1 MKIQLTLKTLLVMLV
16 SFCSQSVWGQGCD
29 DFSTLSSNSSYTDF
43 KTTSGWTVTNSSRL
57 SSFHEYIDEGYIAV
71 CINGKTTDVGTIT
84 SPLLSGGCG
93 TLRLKYACP
102 YAETKGVSFN
112 VAILKNE
119 SIVKEYDVVNTS
131 VAQKTAYEW
140 EQEINVSGEF
150 VIYIINNSPSK
161 NSKSNA
167 DRYAIWN
174 INWSAYGESLK
185 SDQTLIFSS
194 SSCTADL
201 SVEDFE
207 EPTLIGAMTTVE
219 YSSSNTSVAT
229 VDVESGEVTLK
240 GVGETTI
247 TATAAENDEYLAGSA
262 SYVLTVADGSEV
274 ETYDG
279 AYALVAEYENGH
291 YALTNAAK
299 GEDALAA
306 IDATPNIVNG
316 KLVMDA
322 GDVRNSIS
330 WVITP
335 DTKAGSYTIKT
346 LDGDYLT
353 GTEDGTPLTVDTKK
367 CVWTWN
373 DKYGTWFIGDRTF
386 VYAGNVSLYFK
397 NYDVDNI
404 VGNDGYS
411 GFTFSMP
418 FTDGYTRNVAS
429 GNIGTIC
436 LSYDV
441 DAADV
446 KGAEFYSVLGKRT
459 ANGEVVSVLFVKETE
474 GLKAGVPYV
483 FRPTADLL
491 VVAYAEGTS
500 VDNPTCANGLYGSFA
515 GESVA
520 EGMYLL
526 SGNKIV
532 KCGTGSKIGANRA
545 YINMDEVPEYSADS
559 NVKPALEIGENGVV
573 NSIDGIAVVGSGF
586 VDVYSVSGVRLRGGM
601 NAERALDGLAKGI
614 YVVNGKKVVVK

>member
-16 SFCSQSVWGQGCD
+16 SFCSQTVWGQGQGVTDVLTSGCFTATGASYTNFEGVTLPSGAVYAGQTAKSSSGAFRLRATSPSGIVSTKSGGTLTSVRVTWNSNSTKGRTLEVYGKNTAYD
-29 DFSTLSSNSSYTDF
+29 SSADLFSTKTKMGTHLGSIVYDGTADAYLS
-43 KTTSGWTVTNSSRL
+43 
-57 SSFHEYIDEGYIAV
+57 
-71 CINGKTTDVGTIT
+71 INGEYTFVGLCSAKDAIYLDKIEIT
-84 SPLLSGGCG
+84 YGGEI
-93 TLRLKYACP
+93 K
-102 YAETKGVSFN
+102 SQQ
-112 VAILKNE
+112 ILK
-119 SIVKEYDVVNTS
+119 
-131 VAQKTAYEW
+131 
-140 EQEINVSGEF
+140 
-150 VIYIINNSPSK
+150 
-161 NSKSNA
+161 
-167 DRYAIWN
+167 
-174 INWSAYGESLK
+174 
-185 SDQTLIFSS
+185 FSS

-201 SVEDFE
+201 SEEDFE
-207 EPTLIGAMTTVE
+207 EPTLSGAMSTVE
-219 YSSSNTSVAT
+219 YTSSNTSVAT
-229 VDVESGEVTLK
+229 VDAESGEVTLK

-247 TATAAENDEYLAGSA
+247 KATATENDEYLAGSA
-262 SYVLTVADGSEV
+262 SYVLTVTGGSEE

-279 AYALVAEYENGH
+279 AYALVAEYEGEHFAMANTGTT
-291 YALTNAAK
+291 TNSLDGVNVTAS
-299 GEDALAA
+299 
-306 IDATPNIVNG
+306 IVNG

-353 GTEDGTPLTVDTKK
+353 GAEDGPPLTVDTKK
-367 CVWTWN
+367 CVWTWSEE
-373 DKYGTWFIGDRTF
+373 YGTWVIGNRSVIYNSFSD
-386 VYAGNVSLYFK
+386 YFK
-397 NYDVDNI
+397 NFALSNI
-404 VGNDGYS
+404 GKGGYA
-411 GFTFSMP
+411 GATISMP

-429 GNIGTIC
+429 GNIGTRC

-459 ANGEVVSVLFVKETE
+459 ANGEVVSVLFAKETE

-500 VDNPTCANGLYGSFA
+500 VDNPTSANGLYGSFA

-526 SGNKIV
+526 NGNKIV

-573 NSIDGIAVVGSGF
+573 NSIDGIAVVGSGV
-586 VDVYSVSGVRLRGGM
+586 VDVYSVSGVKLRGGM

>member
-1 MKIQLTLKTLLVMLV
+1 MKMQLILKTLLVMLV
-16 SFCSQSVWGQGCD
+16 PFCSQSVWGQGVTD
-29 DFSTLSSNSSYTDF
+29 VLTSDSLAATTSSYVNFEGVKVTSEAVYAGRTAKSKNSGAVQMNSSGSSGIVTTSSGGTLTSVRVVWDTYTTPKRTLEIYGKKKAYSSSENLYSTSNSTKGTLIGSITYD
-43 KTTSGWTVTNSSRL
+43 
-57 SSFHEYIDEGYIAV
+57 
-71 CINGKTTDVGTIT
+71 GKTTNG
-84 SPLLSGGCG
+84 
-93 TLRLKYACP
+93 Y
-102 YAETKGVSFN
+102 
-112 VAILKNE
+112 VAIDEEYTYVGLR
-119 SIVKEYDVVNTS
+119 SKEGAIYLEKIEITYGGNK
-131 VAQKTAYEW
+131 KT
-140 EQEINVSGEF
+140 
-150 VIYIINNSPSK
+150 
-161 NSKSNA
+161 
-167 DRYAIWN
+167 
-174 INWSAYGESLK
+174 
-185 SDQTLIFSS
+185 DQTLIFSS
-194 SSCTADL
+194 SSCTVDL
-201 SVEDFE
+201 SEEDFE
-207 EPTLIGAMTTVE
+207 EPTLIGAMTSVE
-219 YSSSNTSVAT
+219 YTSSNTSVAT
-229 VDVESGEVTLK
+229 VDAESGAVTLK

-247 TATAAENDEYLAGSA
+247 KATATENDEYLSGSA
-262 SYVLTVADGSEV
+262 SYVLTVTGGSEE

-279 AYALVAEYENGH
+279 AYALVAEYEGGH
-291 YALTNAAK
+291 FAMANTGTTTNSLDGVNVTAS
-299 GEDALAA
+299 
-306 IDATPNIVNG
+306 IVNG
-316 KLVMDA
+316 KLVIDA

-346 LDGDYLT
+346 LNGDYLT

-367 CVWTWN
+367 CVWTWGEE
-373 DKYGTWFIGDRTF
+373 YGTWVIGNRSFIYGSASD
-386 VYAGNVSLYFK
+386 YFK
-397 NYDVDNI
+397 NFALNNI
-404 VGNDGYS
+404 GKGGYA
-411 GFTFSMP
+411 GATISMP

-436 LSYDV
+436 LEYDV
-441 DAADV
+441 DVADV

-500 VDNPTCANGLYGSFA
+500 VDNPTSANGLYGSFA

-559 NVKPALEIGENGVV
+559 NIKPALEIGGNGVV
-573 NSIDGIAVVGSGF
+573 NSIDGIDVVGI
-586 VDVYSVSGVRLRGGM
+586 VDVYSISGVRLRGGV

>member
-1 MKIQLTLKTLLVMLV
+1 MKIQLTLKTLLVLLM
-16 SFCSQSVWGQGCD
+16 SFCSQSVWGQGVTD
-29 DFSTLSSNSSYTDF
+29 VLTSDSLAATTSSYVNFKGVKVTSEAVYAGRTAKSKNSGAVQMNSSGSSGIVTTSSGGTLSSVRVVWDTYTPQKRTLEIYGKKKAYSSSENLYSTSNSTKGTLIGSITYD
-43 KTTSGWTVTNSSRL
+43 
-57 SSFHEYIDEGYIAV
+57 
-71 CINGKTTDVGTIT
+71 GKTTNG
-84 SPLLSGGCG
+84 
-93 TLRLKYACP
+93 Y
-102 YAETKGVSFN
+102 
-112 VAILKNE
+112 VAIDEEYTYVGLR
-119 SIVKEYDVVNTS
+119 SKEGAIYLEKIEITYGGNK
-131 VAQKTAYEW
+131 KT
-140 EQEINVSGEF
+140 
-150 VIYIINNSPSK
+150 
-161 NSKSNA
+161 
-167 DRYAIWN
+167 
-174 INWSAYGESLK
+174 
-185 SDQTLIFSS
+185 DQTLIFSS

-201 SVEDFE
+201 SEEDFE
-207 EPTLIGAMTTVE
+207 EPTLSGAMTTVE

-229 VDVESGEVTLK
+229 IDAESGAVTLK

-247 TATAAENDEYLAGSA
+247 KATATENDEYLASSA
-262 SYVLTVADGSEV
+262 SYVLTVTCGSEE

-306 IDATPNIVNG
+306 INATPNIVNG

-353 GTEDGTPLTVDTKK
+353 GTEDGTPLTVDTEK

-373 DKYGTWFIGDRTF
+373 EEYGTWVTGNRSFIYGSTS
-386 VYAGNVSLYFK
+386 GYFK
-397 NYDVDNI
+397 NFALSNM
-404 VGNDGYS
+404 GKGGYA
-411 GFTFSMP
+411 GATISMP

-459 ANGEVVSVLFVKETE
+459 ANGEVVSVLFAKETE

-500 VDNPTCANGLYGSFA
+500 VDNPTSANGLYGSFA

-526 SGNKIV
+526 NGNKIV

-545 YINMDEVPEYSADS
+545 YINMDEVPEYSTDS

-573 NSIDGIAVVGSGF
+573 NSIDGIAVVGSGV
-586 VDVYSVSGVRLRGGM
+586 VDVYSVSGVRLRCGM
-601 NAERALDGLAKGI
+601 NAERALDGLAKGV

>member
-16 SFCSQSVWGQGCD
+16 SFCSQTVWGQGQGVTDVLTSGCFTATGASYTNFEGVTLPSGAVYAGQTAKSSSGAFRLRATSPSGIVSTKSGGTLTSVRVTWNSNSTKGRTLEVYGKNTAYD
-29 DFSTLSSNSSYTDF
+29 SSADLFSTKTKMGTHLGSIVYDGTADAYLS
-43 KTTSGWTVTNSSRL
+43 
-57 SSFHEYIDEGYIAV
+57 
-71 CINGKTTDVGTIT
+71 INGEYTFVGLCSAKDAIYLDKIEITYGGNKKT
-84 SPLLSGGCG
+84 
-93 TLRLKYACP
+93 
-102 YAETKGVSFN
+102 N
-112 VAILKNE
+112 
-119 SIVKEYDVVNTS
+119 
-131 VAQKTAYEW
+131 
-140 EQEINVSGEF
+140 
-150 VIYIINNSPSK
+150 
-161 NSKSNA
+161 
-167 DRYAIWN
+167 
-174 INWSAYGESLK
+174 
-185 SDQTLIFSS
+185 QTLIFSS

-201 SVEDFE
+201 SEEDFE
-207 EPTLIGAMTTVE
+207 EPTLTGAMSTVE
-219 YSSSNTSVAT
+219 YTSSNTSVAT
-229 VDVESGEVTLK
+229 VDAESGEVTLK

-247 TATAAENDEYLAGSA
+247 TATAAENDEFLAGSA
-262 SYVLTVADGSEV
+262 SYVLTVTDGSEE

-279 AYALVAEYENGH
+279 AYALVAEYENGY
-291 YALTNAAK
+291 YALTNTTK

-306 IDATPNIVNG
+306 IDATPNIING
-316 KLVMDA
+316 KFVMDA

-373 DKYGTWFIGDRTF
+373 EEYGTWVIGNRSFIYGSASD
-386 VYAGNVSLYFK
+386 YFK
-397 NYDVDNI
+397 NFALSNI
-404 VGNDGYS
+404 GKGGYA
-411 GFTFSMP
+411 GATISMP

-436 LSYDV
+436 LAYDV

-459 ANGEVVSVLFVKETE
+459 ANGEVVSVLFAKETE

-500 VDNPTCANGLYGSFA
+500 VDNPTSSNGLYGSFA

-526 SGNKIV
+526 NGNKIV

-573 NSIDGIAVVGSGF
+573 NSIDGIAVVGSGV

>member
-1 MKIQLTLKTLLVMLV
+1 MKIQQTLKTLLVMLV
-16 SFCSQSVWGQGCD
+16 SFCSQTVWGQGVTDVLTSGC
-29 DFSTLSSNSSYTDF
+29 FTATGASYTNFEGVTLPSGAEYAGQTAKSSSGAFRLRATSPSGIVSTKSGGTLTSIRVTWNSNSTKGRTLEVYGKNTAYASSADLYSSNS
-43 KTTSGWTVTNSSRL
+43 KTKKGTYLGSIVYDGTTEDYLV
-57 SSFHEYIDEGYIAV
+57 
-71 CINGKTTDVGTIT
+71 INGEYTYVGLRSKEGAIYLEKIEITYGGNKKT
-84 SPLLSGGCG
+84 
-93 TLRLKYACP
+93 
-102 YAETKGVSFN
+102 
-112 VAILKNE
+112 
-119 SIVKEYDVVNTS
+119 
-131 VAQKTAYEW
+131 
-140 EQEINVSGEF
+140 
-150 VIYIINNSPSK
+150 
-161 NSKSNA
+161 
-167 DRYAIWN
+167 
-174 INWSAYGESLK
+174 
-185 SDQTLIFSS
+185 DQTLIFSS
-194 SSCTADL
+194 SSCTVDL
-201 SVEDFE
+201 NVEDFE
-207 EPTLIGAMTTVE
+207 EPTLSGAMTTVE

-229 VDVESGEVTLK
+229 VDAESGAVTLK

-247 TATAAENDEYLAGSA
+247 TATAAESDAYLAGSA
-262 SYVLTVADGSEV
+262 SYVLTVTDASQEEGNY
-274 ETYDG
+274 TG
-279 AYALVAEYENGH
+279 AYALVAEYENGY

-316 KLVMDA
+316 KLVMDTD
-322 GDVRNSIS
+322 DVRNSIS

-346 LDGDYLT
+346 LNGDYLT

-367 CVWTWN
+367 CVWTWSEE
-373 DKYGTWFIGDRTF
+373 YGTWVIGNRSFIYGSASDYF
-386 VYAGNVSLYFK
+386 KSFALSNIGKGGYAGAT
-397 NYDVDNI
+397 I
-404 VGNDGYS
+404 
-411 GFTFSMP
+411 SMP
-418 FTDGYTRNVAS
+418 FANGYIRNVAS

-436 LSYDV
+436 LEYDV

-500 VDNPTCANGLYGSFA
+500 VDNPASANGLYGSFA

-559 NVKPALEIGENGVV
+559 NVKPALEIGGNGVV
-573 NSIDGIAVVGSGF
+573 NSIDGIDVVDSGI
-586 VDVYSVSGVRLRGGM
+586 VDVYSISGVRLRCGV
-601 NAERALDGLAKGI
+601 NAERALDGLSKGV

>member
-1 MKIQLTLKTLLVMLV
+1 MKMQLILKTLLVMLM

-29 DFSTLSSNSSYTDF
+29 DFSTLSSNSSYADF
-43 KTTSGWTVTNSSRL
+43 KTTAGWTVTNSSRL
-57 SSFHEYIDEGYIAV
+57 SSFHEYIDEGYMAV
-71 CINGKTTDVGTIT
+71 CINGKTSDVGTIT

-93 TLRLKYACP
+93 TLKLKYACP

-112 VAILKNE
+112 VAILKNG
-119 SIVKEYDVVNTS
+119 SIAKEYDVVNTS

-150 VIYIINNSPSK
+150 AIYIINNSPSK

-185 SDQTLIFSS
+185 TDQTLIFSS
-194 SSCTADL
+194 SSCTVDL

-207 EPTLIGAMTTVE
+207 EPTLTGAMTTVE

-229 VDVESGEVTLK
+229 VDAESGEVTLK

-247 TATAAENDEYLAGSA
+247 KATATENDEYLAGSA
-262 SYVLTVADGSEV
+262 SYVLTVTGGSEE

-279 AYALVAEYENGH
+279 AYALVAEYENGY
-291 YALTNAAK
+291 YALTNTAK

-316 KLVMDA
+316 KLVMDTD
-322 GDVRNSIS
+322 DVRNSIS

-353 GTEDGTPLTVDTKK
+353 GTEDGTPLTVDIKK
-367 CVWTWN
+367 CVWTW
-373 DKYGTWFIGDRTF
+373 KEEYGTWVIGNRSFI
-386 VYAGNVSLYFK
+386 YGNASDYFK
-397 NYDVDNI
+397 NFALSNI
-404 VGNDGYS
+404 GKGGYA
-411 GFTFSMP
+411 GATISMP

-436 LSYDV
+436 LAYDV

-491 VVAYAEGTS
+491 VAAYTEGTS
-500 VDNPTCANGLYGSFA
+500 VDNPTSANGLYGSFA

-545 YINMDEVPEYSADS
+545 YVNMDEVPEYSADS
-559 NVKPALEIGENGVV
+559 NVKPALEIGGNGVV
-573 NSIDGIAVVGSGF
+573 NSIDGIDVVDSGI
-586 VDVYSVSGVRLRGGM
+586 VDVYSISGVRLRCGV
-601 NAERALDGLAKGI
+601 NAERALDGLSKGV
-614 YVVNGKKVVVK
+614 YVVNGKKVVIK

>member
-16 SFCSQSVWGQGCD
+16 SFCSQSVWGQGVTD
-29 DFSTLSSNSSYTDF
+29 VLTSDSLAATGTSYTKFEGVTLSSGAVYAGQTARSKSDAIQMRATSPSGIV
-43 KTTSGWTVTNSSRL
+43 TTSSGGTLTSIRVTWNSNSTKGRTL
-57 SSFHEYIDEGYIAV
+57 EVYGKNTAYDSSADLFSTKTKMGTLLGSIKYDGTTEDYLV
-71 CINGKTTDVGTIT
+71 INGEYTYVGLRSKEGAIYLDEIEIT
-84 SPLLSGGCG
+84 YGGEI
-93 TLRLKYACP
+93 K
-102 YAETKGVSFN
+102 SQQ
-112 VAILKNE
+112 IL
-119 SIVKEYDVVNTS
+119 
-131 VAQKTAYEW
+131 
-140 EQEINVSGEF
+140 G
-150 VIYIINNSPSK
+150 
-161 NSKSNA
+161 
-167 DRYAIWN
+167 
-174 INWSAYGESLK
+174 
-185 SDQTLIFSS
+185 FSS
-194 SSCTADL
+194 LSCVVDL
-201 SVEDFE
+201 SEEDFE
-207 EPTLIGAMTTVE
+207 EPTLSGAMTTVE

-229 VDVESGEVTLK
+229 VDAESGAVTLK

-262 SYVLTVADGSEV
+262 SYVLTVTGGSEE

-279 AYALVAEYENGH
+279 AYALVAEYENGY
-291 YALTNAAK
+291 YALTNTAK

-316 KLVMDA
+316 KLVMDTD
-322 GDVRNSIS
+322 DVRNSIS

-346 LDGDYLT
+346 LNGDYLT

-367 CVWTWN
+367 CVWTW
-373 DKYGTWFIGDRTF
+373 KEEYGTWVIGNRSVIYNNF
-386 VYAGNVSLYFK
+386 SGYFK
-397 NYDVDNI
+397 NFALSNM
-404 VGNDGYS
+404 GKGGYA
-411 GFTFSMP
+411 GATISMP
-418 FTDGYTRNVAS
+418 FTKGYIRNVAS

-436 LSYDV
+436 LEYDV

-446 KGAEFYSVLGKRT
+446 EGAEFYSVLGKRT

-491 VVAYAEGTS
+491 VAAYTEGTS
-500 VDNPTCANGLYGSFA
+500 VGNPTSANGLYGSFA

-545 YINMDEVPEYSADS
+545 YVNMDEVPEYSADS
-559 NVKPALEIGENGVV
+559 NVKPALEIGGNGVV
-573 NSIDGIAVVGSGF
+573 NSIDGIDVVDSGI
-586 VDVYSVSGVRLRGGM
+586 VDVYSISGVRLRCGV
-601 NAERALDGLAKGI
+601 NAERALDGLSKGV
-614 YVVNGKKVVVK
+614 YVVNGKKVVIK

>member
-1 MKIQLTLKTLLVMLV
+1 MTLKTLLVMLV
-16 SFCSQSVWGQGCD
+16 SFCSQSVWGQGVTDVLTSDCFAANTSSYVNFKGVQVTSEAVYAGQTARSKSD
-29 DFSTLSSNSSYTDF
+29 AIQMRATSPSGIVSTKSGGTLTSISVTWNSNSTKGRTLEVYGKNTAYDSSADLFST
-43 KTTSGWTVTNSSRL
+43 KTKMGTHLGSIVYDGTA
-57 SSFHEYIDEGYIAV
+57 DGYLA
-71 CINGKTTDVGTIT
+71 INGEYKFVGLCSAKDAIYLDKIEIT
-84 SPLLSGGCG
+84 YGGEIKSQQILS
-93 TLRLKYACP
+93 
-102 YAETKGVSFN
+102 
-112 VAILKNE
+112 
-119 SIVKEYDVVNTS
+119 
-131 VAQKTAYEW
+131 
-140 EQEINVSGEF
+140 
-150 VIYIINNSPSK
+150 
-161 NSKSNA
+161 
-167 DRYAIWN
+167 
-174 INWSAYGESLK
+174 
-185 SDQTLIFSS
+185 FSS
-194 SSCTADL
+194 SSCTVDL
-201 SVEDFE
+201 NVEDFE
-207 EPTLIGAMTTVE
+207 EPTLSGAMTTVE

-229 VDVESGEVTLK
+229 VDAESGEVTLK

-247 TATAAENDEYLAGSA
+247 KATATENDEYLAGSA
-262 SYVLTVADGSEV
+262 SYVLTVTGGSEE

-279 AYALVAEYENGH
+279 AYALVAEYEGEHFAMANTGTT
-291 YALTNAAK
+291 TNSLDGVNVTAS
-299 GEDALAA
+299 
-306 IDATPNIVNG
+306 IVNG

-353 GTEDGTPLTVDTKK
+353 GAEDGPPLTVDTKK
-367 CVWTWN
+367 CVWTWSEE
-373 DKYGTWFIGDRTF
+373 YGTWVIGNRSVIYNSFSD
-386 VYAGNVSLYFK
+386 YFK
-397 NYDVDNI
+397 NFALSNI
-404 VGNDGYS
+404 GKGGYA
-411 GFTFSMP
+411 GATISMP

-436 LSYDV
+436 LPYDV

-459 ANGEVVSVLFVKETE
+459 ANGEVVSVLFAKETE

-500 VDNPTCANGLYGSFA
+500 VDNPTSANGLYGSFA
-515 GESVA
+515 GESVS

-526 SGNKIV
+526 NGNKIV

-573 NSIDGIAVVGSGF
+573 NSIDGIAVVGSGV
-586 VDVYSVSGVRLRGGM
+586 VDVYSVSGVRLRCGV
-601 NAERALDGLAKGI
+601 NAERALDGLAKGV

>member
-1 MKIQLTLKTLLVMLV
+1 MKIQLTLKTLLVMLM
-16 SFCSQSVWGQGCD
+16 SFCSQTVWGQGCD
-29 DFSTLSSNSSYTDF
+29 DFSTLSSNSLYADF
-43 KTTSGWTVTNSSRL
+43 KTAAGWTVTNSSRL

-112 VAILKNE
+112 VAILKNG

-140 EQEINVSGEF
+140 EQEINVSDEF

-174 INWSAYGESLK
+174 INWSAYGESMK

-201 SVEDFE
+201 SEEDFE
-207 EPTLIGAMTTVE
+207 EPTLTGAMTTVE

-229 VDVESGEVTLK
+229 VDAESGAVTLK
-240 GVGETTI
+240 GVGETMI

-262 SYVLTVADGSEV
+262 SYVLAVTDGSEE

-316 KLVMDA
+316 KYVMDA

-353 GTEDGTPLTVDTKK
+353 GTEDGTPLTVDIKK
-367 CVWTWN
+367 CVWAWSEE
-373 DKYGTWFIGDRTF
+373 YGTWVTGNRSFIYGSTS
-386 VYAGNVSLYFK
+386 GYFK
-397 NYDVDNI
+397 NFALSNI
-404 VGNDGYS
+404 GKG
-411 GFTFSMP
+411 GFAGATISMP

-436 LSYDV
+436 LAYDV

-459 ANGEVVSVLFVKETE
+459 ANGEVVSVLFVKEAE

-500 VDNPTCANGLYGSFA
+500 VDNPTSANGLYGSFA

-532 KCGTGSKIGANRA
+532 KCGTGSKIGASRA

-559 NVKPALEIGENGVV
+559 NVKPALEIGGNGVV
-573 NSIDGIAVVGSGF
+573 NSIDGIDVVDSGI
-586 VDVYSVSGVRLRGGM
+586 VDVYSISGVRLRCGV
-601 NAERALDGLAKGI
+601 NAERALDGLSKGV

>member
-1 MKIQLTLKTLLVMLV
+1 MKMQLILKTLLVMLM
-16 SFCSQSVWGQGCD
+16 SFCSQSVWGQGVTD
-29 DFSTLSSNSSYTDF
+29 VLTSDSLAATGTSYTKFEGVTLSSGAVYAGQTARSKSDAIQMRATSPSGIV
-43 KTTSGWTVTNSSRL
+43 TTSSGGTLTSIRVSWNSNSTKDRSL
-57 SSFHEYIDEGYIAV
+57 EVYGKNTAYDSSADLFSTKTKMGTLLGSIKYDGTTEDYLV
-71 CINGKTTDVGTIT
+71 INGEYTYVGLRSKEGAIYLDKIEIT
-84 SPLLSGGCG
+84 YGG
-93 TLRLKYACP
+93 
-102 YAETKGVSFN
+102 ETKSQQ
-112 VAILKNE
+112 IL
-119 SIVKEYDVVNTS
+119 S
-131 VAQKTAYEW
+131 
-140 EQEINVSGEF
+140 
-150 VIYIINNSPSK
+150 
-161 NSKSNA
+161 
-167 DRYAIWN
+167 
-174 INWSAYGESLK
+174 
-185 SDQTLIFSS
+185 FSS
-194 SSCTADL
+194 SSCVVDL

-207 EPTLIGAMTTVE
+207 EPTLTGAMTTVE

-229 VDVESGEVTLK
+229 VDAESGEVTLK
-240 GVGETTI
+240 AVGETTI
-247 TATAAENDEYLAGSA
+247 TATAAENDKYLDSSA
-262 SYVLTVADGSEV
+262 SYVLTVTGGSEE

-316 KLVMDA
+316 QLVMDA

-346 LDGDYLT
+346 LNGDYLT

-367 CVWTWN
+367 CVWTWSEE
-373 DKYGTWFIGDRTF
+373 YGTWVIGNRSFIYGSASD
-386 VYAGNVSLYFK
+386 YFK
-397 NYDVDNI
+397 NFALSNI
-404 VGNDGYS
+404 GKGGYA
-411 GFTFSMP
+411 GATISMP

-436 LSYDV
+436 LAYDV

-491 VVAYAEGTS
+491 VAAYTEGTS
-500 VDNPTCANGLYGSFA
+500 VDNPTSANGLYGSFA

-545 YINMDEVPEYSADS
+545 YINMDEVPEYSAES
-559 NVKPALEIGENGVV
+559 NVKPALEIGGNGVV
-573 NSIDGIAVVGSGF
+573 NSIDGIDVVDSGI
-586 VDVYSVSGVRLRGGM
+586 VDVYSISGVRLRCGV
-601 NAERALDGLAKGI
+601 NAERALDGLSKGV
-614 YVVNGKKVVVK
+614 YVVNGKKVVIK

>member
-16 SFCSQSVWGQGCD
+16 SFCSQTVWGQGVTDVLTSDCFAATTSSYLNFEGVKVTSEAVYAGRTAKSKNSGAVQMNSSGSSGIVTTSSGGTLTSVRVVWD
-29 DFSTLSSNSSYTDF
+29 TYTTQKRTLEIYGKKKAYSSSENLYSTSNSTKGTLIGSITYD
-43 KTTSGWTVTNSSRL
+43 
-57 SSFHEYIDEGYIAV
+57 
-71 CINGKTTDVGTIT
+71 GKTTNGYFAIDEEYTYVGLRSKEGAIYLDTIEIT
-84 SPLLSGGCG
+84 YGGEIKSQQILS
-93 TLRLKYACP
+93 
-102 YAETKGVSFN
+102 
-112 VAILKNE
+112 
-119 SIVKEYDVVNTS
+119 
-131 VAQKTAYEW
+131 
-140 EQEINVSGEF
+140 
-150 VIYIINNSPSK
+150 
-161 NSKSNA
+161 
-167 DRYAIWN
+167 
-174 INWSAYGESLK
+174 
-185 SDQTLIFSS
+185 FSS
-194 SSCTADL
+194 SSCTVDL
-201 SVEDFE
+201 NVEDFE

-229 VDVESGEVTLK
+229 VDAESGVVTLK

-262 SYVLTVADGSEV
+262 SYVLTVTDGSEE

-291 YALTNAAK
+291 YALTNATK
-299 GEDALAA
+299 EEGALAA

-404 VGNDGYS
+404 VWNDGYS

-459 ANGEVVSVLFVKETE
+459 ANGEVVSVIFAKEAE

-500 VDNPTCANGLYGSFA
+500 VDNPTSANGLYGSFA

-526 SGNKIV
+526 NGNKIV

-545 YINMDEVPEYSADS
+545 YINMDEVPEYSTDS

-601 NAERALDGLAKGI
+601 NAERALDGLAKGV

>member
-16 SFCSQSVWGQGCD
+16 SFCSQTVWGQGQGVTDVLTSGCFTATTSSYVNFEGVKVTSEAVYAGRTAKSKNSD
-29 DFSTLSSNSSYTDF
+29 AVQMNSSGSSGIVTTSSGGTLTSVSVVWDTYTPQKRTLEIYGKKKAYSSSENLYSTSNSTKGTLIGSITYD
-43 KTTSGWTVTNSSRL
+43 
-57 SSFHEYIDEGYIAV
+57 
-71 CINGKTTDVGTIT
+71 GKTTNG
-84 SPLLSGGCG
+84 
-93 TLRLKYACP
+93 Y
-102 YAETKGVSFN
+102 
-112 VAILKNE
+112 VAIDEEYTYVGLR
-119 SIVKEYDVVNTS
+119 SKEGAIYLEKIEITYGGNK
-131 VAQKTAYEW
+131 KT
-140 EQEINVSGEF
+140 
-150 VIYIINNSPSK
+150 
-161 NSKSNA
+161 
-167 DRYAIWN
+167 
-174 INWSAYGESLK
+174 
-185 SDQTLIFSS
+185 DQTLIFSS

-201 SVEDFE
+201 SEEDFE
-207 EPTLIGAMTTVE
+207 EPTLSGAMTTVE

-229 VDVESGEVTLK
+229 VDAESGEVTLK

-247 TATAAENDEYLAGSA
+247 KATATENDEYLAGSA
-262 SYVLTVADGSEV
+262 SYVLTVTDGSEV

-279 AYALVAEYENGH
+279 AYALVAEHADSCFAMENTG
-291 YALTNAAK
+291 AQTNTLDSVDVSA
-299 GEDALAA
+299 
-306 IDATPNIVNG
+306 NIVNG
-316 KLVMDA
+316 KLVLPA
-322 GDVRNSIS
+322 GGVRNSIS
-330 WVITP
+330 WIITP
-335 DTKAGSYTIKT
+335 LTTSDSYTIQT
-346 LDGDYLT
+346 LDGGYLT
-353 GTEDGTPLTVDTKK
+353 GAADNTSLSVKPEK

-373 DKYGTWFIGDRTF
+373 ADKGCWCVGNRSFIYGSASRCFKNFALSNMGKGG
-386 VYAGNVSLYFK
+386 YAGAT
-397 NYDVDNI
+397 I
-404 VGNDGYS
+404 
-411 GFTFSMP
+411 SMP

-459 ANGEVVSVLFVKETE
+459 ANGEVVSVLFAKETE

-500 VDNPTCANGLYGSFA
+500 VDNPTSANGLYGSFA

-573 NSIDGIAVVGSGF
+573 NSIDGIAVVGSGV
-586 VDVYSVSGVRLRGGM
+586 VDVYSISGVRLRGGM

>member
-16 SFCSQSVWGQGCD
+16 SLCSQTVWGQGVTDVLTSDCFTATTSSYVNFEGVKATSEAVYAGQTARSKSD
-29 DFSTLSSNSSYTDF
+29 AIQMRATSPSGIVTTSSGGTLTSIRVSWNSNSTKDRSLEVYGKNTAYDSSADLFST
-43 KTTSGWTVTNSSRL
+43 KTKMGTLLGSIKYDGTTEDYLV
-57 SSFHEYIDEGYIAV
+57 
-71 CINGKTTDVGTIT
+71 INGEYTYVGLRSADGTIYLDT
-84 SPLLSGGCG
+84 IEITYEG
-93 TLRLKYACP
+93 
-102 YAETKGVSFN
+102 ETKSQQ
-112 VAILKNE
+112 IL
-119 SIVKEYDVVNTS
+119 
-131 VAQKTAYEW
+131 
-140 EQEINVSGEF
+140 G
-150 VIYIINNSPSK
+150 
-161 NSKSNA
+161 
-167 DRYAIWN
+167 
-174 INWSAYGESLK
+174 
-185 SDQTLIFSS
+185 FSS
-194 SSCTADL
+194 LSCVVDL

-207 EPTLIGAMTTVE
+207 EPTLTGAMTTVE

-229 VDVESGEVTLK
+229 VDAESGAVTLK

-247 TATAAENDEYLAGSA
+247 KATATENDEYLAGSA
-262 SYVLTVADGSEV
+262 SYVLTVTGGSEE

-279 AYALVAEYENGH
+279 AYALVAEYENGY
-291 YALTNAAK
+291 YALTNATK
-299 GEDALAA
+299 EEDALAA

-436 LSYDV
+436 LAYDV

-474 GLKAGVPYV
+474 SLKAGVPYV

-491 VVAYAEGTS
+491 VAAYTEGTS
-500 VDNPTCANGLYGSFA
+500 VDNPTSANGLYGSFA

-545 YINMDEVPEYSADS
+545 YINMDEVPEYSAES
-559 NVKPALEIGENGVV
+559 NVKPALEIGGNGIVS
-573 NSIDGIAVVGSGF
+573 SIDGIDVVGI
-586 VDVYSVSGVRLRGGM
+586 VDVYSISGVRLRCGV
-601 NAERALDGLAKGI
+601 NVERALDGLSKGV

>member
-1 MKIQLTLKTLLVMLV
+1 MKMQLILKTLLVMLM
-16 SFCSQSVWGQGCD
+16 SFCSQSVWGQGVTD
-29 DFSTLSSNSSYTDF
+29 VLTSDSLAATGTSYTKFEGVTLSSGAVYAGQTARSKSDAIQMRATSPSGIV
-43 KTTSGWTVTNSSRL
+43 TTSSGGTLTSIRVSWNSNSTKDRSL
-57 SSFHEYIDEGYIAV
+57 EVYGKNTAYASSADLFSTKTKMGTLLGSIKYDGTTEDYLV
-71 CINGKTTDVGTIT
+71 INGEHTYVGLRSKEGAIYLDKIEIT
-84 SPLLSGGCG
+84 YGG
-93 TLRLKYACP
+93 
-102 YAETKGVSFN
+102 ETKSQQ
-112 VAILKNE
+112 IL
-119 SIVKEYDVVNTS
+119 S
-131 VAQKTAYEW
+131 
-140 EQEINVSGEF
+140 
-150 VIYIINNSPSK
+150 
-161 NSKSNA
+161 
-167 DRYAIWN
+167 
-174 INWSAYGESLK
+174 
-185 SDQTLIFSS
+185 FSS
-194 SSCTADL
+194 SSCVVDL
-201 SVEDFE
+201 SEEDFE
-207 EPTLIGAMTTVE
+207 EPTLIGAMTSVE
-219 YSSSNTSVAT
+219 YTSSNTSVAT
-229 VDVESGEVTLK
+229 VDAESGEVTLK

-247 TATAAENDEYLAGSA
+247 KATATENDEYLAGSA
-262 SYVLTVADGSEV
+262 SYVLTVTGASEE

-279 AYALVAEYENGH
+279 AYALVAEYENGY
-291 YALTNAAK
+291 YALTNTAK

-316 KLVMDA
+316 KLVMDTD
-322 GDVRNSIS
+322 DVRNSIS

-353 GTEDGTPLTVDTKK
+353 GTEDGTPLTVYTKK

-373 DKYGTWFIGDRTF
+373 EEYGTWVIGNRSFIYGSASD
-386 VYAGNVSLYFK
+386 YFK
-397 NYDVDNI
+397 NFALSNI
-404 VGNDGYS
+404 GKGGYA
-411 GFTFSMP
+411 GATISMP

-459 ANGEVVSVLFVKETE
+459 ANGEAVSVLFVKETE

-491 VVAYAEGTS
+491 VAAYTEGTS
-500 VDNPTCANGLYGSFA
+500 VDNPTSANGLYGSFA

-559 NVKPALEIGENGVV
+559 NVKPALEIGGNGVV
-573 NSIDGIAVVGSGF
+573 NSIDGIDVVDSGI
-586 VDVYSVSGVRLRGGM
+586 VDVYSISGVRLRCGV
-601 NAERALDGLAKGI
+601 NAERALDGLSNGV
-614 YVVNGKKVVVK
+614 YVVNGKKVVIK

>member
-1 MKIQLTLKTLLVMLV
+1 MKIQMTLKALLVMLV
-16 SFCSQSVWGQGCD
+16 SFCSQSVWGQGQGVTDVLTSGCLAAKGTSYTKFD
-29 DFSTLSSNSSYTDF
+29 GVTLSSGAVYAGQTAKSRNDAIQMRTSSNSGIVTTSSGGTLTLIKVTWNSSTVNDRELLVYGKKEAYTSIDDLYST
-43 KTTSGWTVTNSSRL
+43 KTIGTLLGSITYN
-57 SSFHEYIDEGYIAV
+57 EGVETGSIV
-71 CINGKTTDVGTIT
+71 INGEYTYAGLRSADGTIYLDT
-84 SPLLSGGCG
+84 IEITYEGEAKSQQ
-93 TLRLKYACP
+93 
-102 YAETKGVSFN
+102 
-112 VAILKNE
+112 IL
-119 SIVKEYDVVNTS
+119 
-131 VAQKTAYEW
+131 
-140 EQEINVSGEF
+140 G
-150 VIYIINNSPSK
+150 
-161 NSKSNA
+161 
-167 DRYAIWN
+167 
-174 INWSAYGESLK
+174 
-185 SDQTLIFSS
+185 FSS
-194 SSCTADL
+194 LSCVVDL
-201 SVEDFE
+201 NVEDFE
-207 EPTLIGAMTTVE
+207 EPTLSGAMTTVG
-219 YSSSNTSVAT
+219 YSSSNASVAT
-229 VDVESGEVTLK
+229 VDAESGEVTLK
-240 GVGETTI
+240 AVGETTI
-247 TATAAENDEYLAGSA
+247 TATAAENDKYLASSA
-262 SYVLTVADGSEV
+262 SYVLTVTDGSEE

-279 AYALVAEYENGH
+279 AYALVAEYEGEHFAMANTGTT
-291 YALTNAAK
+291 TNSLDGVNVTAS
-299 GEDALAA
+299 
-306 IDATPNIVNG
+306 IVNG
-316 KLVMDA
+316 KLVMDT

-404 VGNDGYS
+404 VWNDGYS

-436 LSYDV
+436 LAYDV

-483 FRPTADLL
+483 FRPAADLL

-500 VDNPTCANGLYGSFA
+500 VDNPTSANGLYGSFA

-526 SGNKIV
+526 NGNKIV

-545 YINMDEVPEYSADS
+545 YINMDEVPEYSAES

-573 NSIDGIAVVGSGF
+573 NSIDGIAVVGSGV

>member
-1 MKIQLTLKTLLVMLV
+1 MKIQMTLKALLVMLV

-43 KTTSGWTVTNSSRL
+43 KTAAGWTVTNSSRL
-57 SSFHEYIDEGYIAV
+57 SSFHEYIDEGYMAV
-71 CINGKTTDVGTIT
+71 CINGKTSDVGTIT

-93 TLRLKYACP
+93 TLKLKYACP

-112 VAILKNE
+112 VAILKNG
-119 SIVKEYDVVNTS
+119 SIAKEYDVVNTS

-150 VIYIINNSPSK
+150 AIYIINNSPSK

-201 SVEDFE
+201 SEEDFE
-207 EPTLIGAMTTVE
+207 EPTLTGAMTTVE

-229 VDVESGEVTLK
+229 VDAESGAVTLK

-247 TATAAENDEYLAGSA
+247 TATAAENDEYLASSA
-262 SYVLTVADGSEV
+262 SYVLTVTCGSEE

-306 IDATPNIVNG
+306 INATPNIVNG

-367 CVWTWN
+367 CVWTW
-373 DKYGTWFIGDRTF
+373 KEEYGTWVIGNRSVIYNNF
-386 VYAGNVSLYFK
+386 SGYFK
-397 NYDVDNI
+397 NFALSNM
-404 VGNDGYS
+404 GKGGYA
-411 GFTFSMP
+411 GATISMP
-418 FTDGYTRNVAS
+418 FTKGYIRNVAS

-436 LSYDV
+436 LEYDV

-446 KGAEFYSVLGKRT
+446 EGAEFYSVLGKRT

-491 VVAYAEGTS
+491 VAAYTEGTS
-500 VDNPTCANGLYGSFA
+500 VGNPTSANGLYGSFA

-559 NVKPALEIGENGVV
+559 NVKPALEIGGNGVV
-573 NSIDGIAVVGSGF
+573 NSIDGIDVVDSGI
-586 VDVYSVSGVRLRGGM
+586 VDVYSISGVRLRCGV
-601 NAERALDGLAKGI
+601 NAERALDGLSKGV

>member
-16 SFCSQSVWGQGCD
+16 SFCSQSVWGQGVTDELTSGC
-29 DFSTLSSNSSYTDF
+29 FTATGASYTNFEGVTLSSGAVYAGQTAKSSSGAFRLRATSPSGIVSTKSGGTLTSIRVTWNSNSTKGRTLEVYGKNTAYDSSADLF
-43 KTTSGWTVTNSSRL
+43 STKTKMGTHLGSIVYDGTADAYL
-57 SSFHEYIDEGYIAV
+57 A
-71 CINGKTTDVGTIT
+71 INGEYTFVGLCSAKDAIYLDKIEITYGGNKKT
-84 SPLLSGGCG
+84 
-93 TLRLKYACP
+93 
-102 YAETKGVSFN
+102 N
-112 VAILKNE
+112 
-119 SIVKEYDVVNTS
+119 
-131 VAQKTAYEW
+131 
-140 EQEINVSGEF
+140 
-150 VIYIINNSPSK
+150 
-161 NSKSNA
+161 
-167 DRYAIWN
+167 
-174 INWSAYGESLK
+174 
-185 SDQTLIFSS
+185 QTLIFSS

-207 EPTLIGAMTTVE
+207 EPTLTGAMSTVE

-229 VDVESGEVTLK
+229 VDAEAGEVILK

-247 TATAAENDEYLAGSA
+247 TATAAENDKYLASSA
-262 SYVLTVADGSEV
+262 SYVLTVTDGSEE

-279 AYALVAEYENGH
+279 AYALVAEYEGEHFAMANTGTT
-291 YALTNAAK
+291 TNSLDGVNVTAS
-299 GEDALAA
+299 
-306 IDATPNIVNG
+306 IVNG
-316 KLVMDA
+316 KLVIDT

-346 LDGDYLT
+346 LDGNYLT

-459 ANGEVVSVLFVKETE
+459 ANGEVVSVLFAKETE

-500 VDNPTCANGLYGSFA
+500 VDSPTSANGLYGSFA

-526 SGNKIV
+526 NGNKIV

-545 YINMDEVPEYSADS
+545 YINMDEVPEYSTDS

-573 NSIDGIAVVGSGF
+573 NSIDGIAVVRSGV

-601 NAERALDGLAKGI
+601 NAERALDGLVKGV

>member
-1 MKIQLTLKTLLVMLV
+1 MKIQMTLKALLVMLV
-16 SFCSQSVWGQGCD
+16 SFCSQSVWGQGVTD
-29 DFSTLSSNSSYTDF
+29 VLTSDSLAATGTSYTKFKDVTLSSGAVYAGQTAKSRNNAIQMRTSSNSGIVTTSSGGTLTLIKVTWNSSTNNDRELLVYGKKEAYRSIDDLYST
-43 KTTSGWTVTNSSRL
+43 KTIGTLLGSIAYN
-57 SSFHEYIDEGYIAV
+57 EGVKTGSIV
-71 CINGKTTDVGTIT
+71 INGEYTYAGLRSADGTIYLDT
-84 SPLLSGGCG
+84 IEITYEG
-93 TLRLKYACP
+93 
-102 YAETKGVSFN
+102 ETKSQQ
-112 VAILKNE
+112 IL
-119 SIVKEYDVVNTS
+119 
-131 VAQKTAYEW
+131 
-140 EQEINVSGEF
+140 G
-150 VIYIINNSPSK
+150 
-161 NSKSNA
+161 
-167 DRYAIWN
+167 
-174 INWSAYGESLK
+174 
-185 SDQTLIFSS
+185 FSS
-194 SSCTADL
+194 LSCVVDL
-201 SVEDFE
+201 SEEDFE
-207 EPTLIGAMTTVE
+207 EPTLSGAMTTVE

-229 VDVESGEVTLK
+229 VDAESGEVTLK

-247 TATAAENDEYLAGSA
+247 TATAAENDKYLASSA
-262 SYVLTVADGSEV
+262 SYVLTVTDGSEE

-279 AYALVAEYENGH
+279 AYALVAEYENGY

-306 IDATPNIVNG
+306 IDATPNIVND

-322 GDVRNSIS
+322 GDARNSIS

-346 LDGDYLT
+346 LNGDYLT

-373 DKYGTWFIGDRTF
+373 EEYGTWVTGNRSFIYGSTS
-386 VYAGNVSLYFK
+386 GYFK
-397 NYDVDNI
+397 NFALSNI
-404 VGNDGYS
+404 GKG
-411 GFTFSMP
+411 GFAGATISMP

-436 LSYDV
+436 LAYDV

-459 ANGEVVSVLFVKETE
+459 ANGEVVSVLFAKETE

-500 VDNPTCANGLYGSFA
+500 VDNPTSANGLYGSFA

-526 SGNKIV
+526 NGNKIV
-532 KCGTGSKIGANRA
+532 KCGAGSKIGANRA

-573 NSIDGIAVVGSGF
+573 NSIDGIAVVGSGV

>member
-1 MKIQLTLKTLLVMLV
+1 MKIQLTLKALLVMLV
-16 SFCSQSVWGQGCD
+16 SFCSQSVWGQGQGVTDVLTSGCFTATGASYTNFEGVTLPSGAEYAGQTAKSSSGAFRLRATSPSGIVSTKSGGTLTSIRVTWNSNSTKGRTLEVYGKNTAYD
-29 DFSTLSSNSSYTDF
+29 SSADLFST
-43 KTTSGWTVTNSSRL
+43 KTKMGTHLGSIVYDGTADAYL
-57 SSFHEYIDEGYIAV
+57 A
-71 CINGKTTDVGTIT
+71 INGEYTFVGLCSAKDAIYLENIEIT
-84 SPLLSGGCG
+84 YGGEIKSQQILS
-93 TLRLKYACP
+93 
-102 YAETKGVSFN
+102 
-112 VAILKNE
+112 
-119 SIVKEYDVVNTS
+119 
-131 VAQKTAYEW
+131 
-140 EQEINVSGEF
+140 
-150 VIYIINNSPSK
+150 
-161 NSKSNA
+161 
-167 DRYAIWN
+167 
-174 INWSAYGESLK
+174 
-185 SDQTLIFSS
+185 FSS
-194 SSCTADL
+194 SSCIVDL
-201 SVEDFE
+201 NVEDFE
-207 EPTLIGAMTTVE
+207 EPTLSGAMTTVE

-229 VDVESGEVTLK
+229 VDAESGTVTLK

-247 TATAAENDEYLAGSA
+247 TATAAENDKYLAGSA
-262 SYVLTVADGSEV
+262 SYVLTVTDGSEE

-279 AYALVAEYENGH
+279 AYALVAEYENGY
-291 YALTNAAK
+291 YALTNTAK

-306 IDATPNIVNG
+306 IDATPNIINE
-316 KLVMDA
+316 KFVMDA

-373 DKYGTWFIGDRTF
+373 EEHGTWVIGNRSVIYNSFSD
-386 VYAGNVSLYFK
+386 YFK
-397 NYDVDNI
+397 NFALSNM
-404 VGNDGYS
+404 GKGGYA
-411 GFTFSMP
+411 GATKSMP

-436 LSYDV
+436 LAYDV
-441 DAADV
+441 DVADV

-459 ANGEVVSVLFVKETE
+459 ANGEVVSVLFAKEAE

-500 VDNPTCANGLYGSFA
+500 VDNPTSANGLYGSFA

-526 SGNKIV
+526 NGNKIV

-573 NSIDGIAVVGSGF
+573 NSIDGIAVMGSGV

>member
-16 SFCSQSVWGQGCD
+16 SFCSQSVWGQGVTDVLTSDCFAATTSSYLNFEGVKVTSEAVYAGRTAKSKNSGAVQMNSSGSSGIVTTSSGGTLTSVRVVWD
-29 DFSTLSSNSSYTDF
+29 TYTTQKRTLEIYGKKKAYSSSENLYSTSNSTKGTLIGSITYD
-43 KTTSGWTVTNSSRL
+43 
-57 SSFHEYIDEGYIAV
+57 
-71 CINGKTTDVGTIT
+71 GKTTNGYFAIDEEYTYVGLRSKEGAIYLDTIEIT
-84 SPLLSGGCG
+84 YGGEIKSQQILS
-93 TLRLKYACP
+93 
-102 YAETKGVSFN
+102 
-112 VAILKNE
+112 
-119 SIVKEYDVVNTS
+119 
-131 VAQKTAYEW
+131 
-140 EQEINVSGEF
+140 
-150 VIYIINNSPSK
+150 
-161 NSKSNA
+161 
-167 DRYAIWN
+167 
-174 INWSAYGESLK
+174 
-185 SDQTLIFSS
+185 FSS
-194 SSCTADL
+194 SSCTVDL
-201 SVEDFE
+201 NVEDFE

-219 YSSSNTSVAT
+219 YTSSNTSVAT
-229 VDVESGEVTLK
+229 VDAESGVVTLK

-262 SYVLTVADGSEV
+262 SYVLTVTDGSEE

-291 YALTNAAK
+291 YALTNATK
-299 GEDALAA
+299 EEGALAA

-404 VGNDGYS
+404 VWNDGYS

-436 LSYDV
+436 LAYDV

-459 ANGEVVSVLFVKETE
+459 ANGEVVSVLLVKETE

-500 VDNPTCANGLYGSFA
+500 VDSPTSANGLYGSFA
-515 GESVA
+515 GKSVA

-526 SGNKIV
+526 NGNKIV

-573 NSIDGIAVVGSGF
+573 NSIDGIAVVGSGI

-601 NAERALDGLAKGI
+601 NAECALDGLAKGI

>member
-16 SFCSQSVWGQGCD
+16 SFCSQIVWGQGVTD
-29 DFSTLSSNSSYTDF
+29 VLTSDSLAATTSSYVNFEGVKVISEAEYAGQTAKSKNDAIQMRATSPSGIVSTKSGGTLTSIRVTWNSNSTKGRTLEVYGKNTAYDSSADLFST
-43 KTTSGWTVTNSSRL
+43 KTKMGTHLGSIVYDGTA
-57 SSFHEYIDEGYIAV
+57 DGYLA
-71 CINGKTTDVGTIT
+71 INGEYMFVGLCSAKDAIYLDKIEIT
-84 SPLLSGGCG
+84 YG
-93 TLRLKYACP
+93 
-102 YAETKGVSFN
+102 
-112 VAILKNE
+112 
-119 SIVKEYDVVNTS
+119 
-131 VAQKTAYEW
+131 
-140 EQEINVSGEF
+140 GEF
-150 VIYIINNSPSK
+150 
-161 NSKSNA
+161 KSQQ
-167 DRYAIWN
+167 IL
-174 INWSAYGESLK
+174 S
-185 SDQTLIFSS
+185 FSS
-194 SSCTADL
+194 SSCTVDL
-201 SVEDFE
+201 NVEDFE
-207 EPTLIGAMTTVE
+207 EPTLSGAMTTVE
-219 YSSSNTSVAT
+219 YSSTNTSVAT
-229 VDVESGEVTLK
+229 VDAESGAVTLK

-247 TATAAENDEYLAGSA
+247 KATATENDEYLAGSA
-262 SYVLTVADGSEV
+262 SYVLTVADGSEE

-279 AYALVAEYENGH
+279 AYALVTEHADSCFAMANTG
-291 YALTNAAK
+291 AQVNTLDSVDVSA
-299 GEDALAA
+299 
-306 IDATPNIVNG
+306 NIVNG
-316 KLVMDA
+316 KLVLPA
-322 GDVRNSIS
+322 GGVRNSIS
-330 WVITP
+330 WIITP
-335 DTKAGSYTIKT
+335 LTTSDSYTIQT
-346 LDGDYLT
+346 LDGGYLT
-353 GTEDGTPLTVDTKK
+353 GTADNTYLSVKPEK

-373 DKYGTWFIGDRTF
+373 ADKGCWCVGNRSFIYGSASRCFKNFALSNMGKGG
-386 VYAGNVSLYFK
+386 YAGAT
-397 NYDVDNI
+397 I
-404 VGNDGYS
+404 
-411 GFTFSMP
+411 SMP

-436 LSYDV
+436 LAYDV

-483 FRPTADLL
+483 FKPTADLL
-491 VVAYAEGTS
+491 VAAYTEGTS
-500 VDNPTCANGLYGSFA
+500 VDNPTSANGLYGSFA

-526 SGNKIV
+526 NGNKIV

>member
-16 SFCSQSVWGQGCD
+16 SFCSQSVWGQGQGVTDVLTSDCFAANTSSYVNFEGVKVTSEAVYAGQTAKSSSGAFRLRATSPSGIVSTKSGGTLTSIRVTWNSNSTKGRTLEVYGKNTAYD
-29 DFSTLSSNSSYTDF
+29 SSADLFST
-43 KTTSGWTVTNSSRL
+43 KTKMGTHLGSIVYDGTA
-57 SSFHEYIDEGYIAV
+57 DGYLA
-71 CINGKTTDVGTIT
+71 INGEYTFVGLCSAKDAIYLDKIEITYGGNKKT
-84 SPLLSGGCG
+84 
-93 TLRLKYACP
+93 
-102 YAETKGVSFN
+102 
-112 VAILKNE
+112 
-119 SIVKEYDVVNTS
+119 
-131 VAQKTAYEW
+131 
-140 EQEINVSGEF
+140 
-150 VIYIINNSPSK
+150 
-161 NSKSNA
+161 
-167 DRYAIWN
+167 
-174 INWSAYGESLK
+174 
-185 SDQTLIFSS
+185 DQTLIFSS
-194 SSCTADL
+194 SSCTVDL
-201 SVEDFE
+201 NVEDFE
-207 EPTLIGAMTTVE
+207 EPTLTGAMTTVE
-219 YSSSNTSVAT
+219 YTSSNTSVAT

-262 SYVLTVADGSEV
+262 SYVLTVTGGSEE

-279 AYALVAEYENGH
+279 AYALVAEYADSCFAMENTG
-291 YALTNAAK
+291 AQANTLDSVDVSA
-299 GEDALAA
+299 
-306 IDATPNIVNG
+306 NIVNG
-316 KLVMDA
+316 KLVLPA
-322 GDVRNSIS
+322 GGVRNSIS
-330 WVITP
+330 WIITP
-335 DTKAGSYTIKT
+335 LTTSDSYTIQT
-346 LDGDYLT
+346 LDGGYLT
-353 GTEDGTPLTVDTKK
+353 GAADNTSLSVKPEK

-373 DKYGTWFIGDRTF
+373 ADKGCWCVGNRSFIYGSASRCFKNFALSNMGKGG
-386 VYAGNVSLYFK
+386 YAGAT
-397 NYDVDNI
+397 I
-404 VGNDGYS
+404 
-411 GFTFSMP
+411 SMP

-459 ANGEVVSVLFVKETE
+459 ANGEVVSVLFAKETE

-500 VDNPTCANGLYGSFA
+500 VDNPTSANGLYGSFA

-526 SGNKIV
+526 NGNKIV

-573 NSIDGIAVVGSGF
+573 NSIDGIAVVGSGV
-586 VDVYSVSGVRLRGGM
+586 VDVYCVSGVRLRGGM

>member
-1 MKIQLTLKTLLVMLV
+1 MKIQLTLKTLLVMLM
-16 SFCSQSVWGQGCD
+16 SFCSQTVWGQGCD
-29 DFSTLSSNSSYTDF
+29 DFSTLSSNSLYADF
-43 KTTSGWTVTNSSRL
+43 KTAAGWTVTNSSRL

-112 VAILKNE
+112 VAILKNG

-140 EQEINVSGEF
+140 EQEINVSDEF

-174 INWSAYGESLK
+174 INWSAYGESMK

-201 SVEDFE
+201 SEEDFE
-207 EPTLIGAMTTVE
+207 EPTLTGAMTTVE

-229 VDVESGEVTLK
+229 VDAESGAVTLK
-240 GVGETTI
+240 GVGETMI

-262 SYVLTVADGSEV
+262 SYVLAVTDGSEE

-316 KLVMDA
+316 KYVMDA

-353 GTEDGTPLTVDTKK
+353 GTEDGTPLTVDIKK
-367 CVWTWN
+367 CVWAWSEE
-373 DKYGTWFIGDRTF
+373 YGTWVTGNRSFIYGSTS
-386 VYAGNVSLYFK
+386 GYFK
-397 NYDVDNI
+397 NFALSNI
-404 VGNDGYS
+404 GKG
-411 GFTFSMP
+411 GFAGATISMP

-436 LSYDV
+436 LAYDV

-459 ANGEVVSVLFVKETE
+459 ANGEVVSVLFVKEAE

-500 VDNPTCANGLYGSFA
+500 VDNPTSANGLYGSFA

-545 YINMDEVPEYSADS
+545 YVNMDEVPEYSADS
-559 NVKPALEIGENGVV
+559 NVKPALEIGGNGVV
-573 NSIDGIAVVGSGF
+573 NSIDGIDVVDSGI
-586 VDVYSVSGVRLRGGM
+586 VDVYSISGVRLRCGV
-601 NAERALDGLAKGI
+601 NAERALDGLSKGV

>member
-1 MKIQLTLKTLLVMLV
+1 MKMQLILKTLLVMLM
-16 SFCSQSVWGQGCD
+16 SFCSQTVWGQGCD

-43 KTTSGWTVTNSSRL
+43 ETKAGWIVTNSSRL
-57 SSFHEYIDEGYIAV
+57 SSFHEYIDEGYMAV
-71 CINGKTTDVGTIT
+71 CINGKTSDVGTIT

-112 VAILKNE
+112 VAILKNG
-119 SIVKEYDVVNTS
+119 SIAKEYDVVNTS

-150 VIYIINNSPSK
+150 AIYIINNSPSK

-185 SDQTLIFSS
+185 TDQTLIFSS

-207 EPTLIGAMTTVE
+207 EPTLTGAMTTVT
-219 YSSSNTSVAT
+219 YASSNAGVAI
-229 VDVESGEVTLK
+229 VNSESGEVTLK

-247 TATAAENDEYLAGSA
+247 TATAAENDEYLASSA
-262 SYVLTVADGSEV
+262 SYVLTVTCGSEE

-291 YALTNAAK
+291 YALTNTAK

-306 IDATPNIVNG
+306 INATPNIVNG

-353 GTEDGTPLTVDTKK
+353 GTEDGTPLTVDTEK

-373 DKYGTWFIGDRTF
+373 EEYGTWVTGNRSFIYGSTS
-386 VYAGNVSLYFK
+386 GYFK
-397 NYDVDNI
+397 NFALSNM
-404 VGNDGYS
+404 GKGGYA
-411 GFTFSMP
+411 GATISMP

-491 VVAYAEGTS
+491 VAAYTEGTF
-500 VDNPTCANGLYGSFA
+500 VDNPASANGLYGSFV

-559 NVKPALEIGENGVV
+559 NVKPALEIGGNGVV
-573 NSIDGIAVVGSGF
+573 NSIDGIDVVDSGI
-586 VDVYSVSGVRLRGGM
+586 VDVYSISGVRLRCGV
-601 NAERALDGLAKGI
+601 NAERALDGLSKGV

>member
-1 MKIQLTLKTLLVMLV
+1 MKMQLILKTLLVMLM
-16 SFCSQSVWGQGCD
+16 SFCSQSVWGQGVTD
-29 DFSTLSSNSSYTDF
+29 VLTSDSLAATGTSYTKFEGVTLSSGAVYAGQTARSKSDAIQMRATSPSGIV
-43 KTTSGWTVTNSSRL
+43 TTSSGGTLTSIRVSWNSNSTKDRSL
-57 SSFHEYIDEGYIAV
+57 EVYGKNTAYASSADLFSTKTKMGTLLGSIKYDGTTEDYLV
-71 CINGKTTDVGTIT
+71 INGEYTYVGLRSKEGAIYLDKIEIT
-84 SPLLSGGCG
+84 YGG
-93 TLRLKYACP
+93 
-102 YAETKGVSFN
+102 ETKSQQ
-112 VAILKNE
+112 IL
-119 SIVKEYDVVNTS
+119 S
-131 VAQKTAYEW
+131 
-140 EQEINVSGEF
+140 
-150 VIYIINNSPSK
+150 
-161 NSKSNA
+161 
-167 DRYAIWN
+167 
-174 INWSAYGESLK
+174 
-185 SDQTLIFSS
+185 FSS
-194 SSCTADL
+194 SSCVVDL

-207 EPTLIGAMTTVE
+207 EPTLTGAMTTVE

-229 VDVESGEVTLK
+229 VDAESGEVTLK
-240 GVGETTI
+240 AVGETTI
-247 TATAAENDEYLAGSA
+247 TATAAENDKYLDSSA
-262 SYVLTVADGSEV
+262 SYVLTVTGGSEE

-316 KLVMDA
+316 QLVMDA

-346 LDGDYLT
+346 LNGDYLT

-367 CVWTWN
+367 CVWTWSEE
-373 DKYGTWFIGDRTF
+373 YGTWVIGNRSFIYGSASD
-386 VYAGNVSLYFK
+386 YFK
-397 NYDVDNI
+397 NFALSNI
-404 VGNDGYS
+404 GKGGYA
-411 GFTFSMP
+411 GATISMP

-436 LSYDV
+436 LAYDV

-491 VVAYAEGTS
+491 VAAYTEGTS
-500 VDNPTCANGLYGSFA
+500 VDNPTSANGLYGSFA

-545 YINMDEVPEYSADS
+545 YINMDEVPEYSAES
-559 NVKPALEIGENGVV
+559 NVKPALEIGGNGVV
-573 NSIDGIAVVGSGF
+573 NSIDGIDVVDSGI
-586 VDVYSVSGVRLRGGM
+586 VDVYSISGVRLRCGV
-601 NAERALDGLAKGI
+601 NAERALDGLSKGV
-614 YVVNGKKVVVK
+614 YVVNGKKVVIK

>member
-1 MKIQLTLKTLLVMLV
+1 MKIQMTLKTLLVMLV
-16 SFCSQSVWGQGCD
+16 SFCSQTVWGQGCD
-29 DFSTLSSNSSYTDF
+29 DFSKLSSNSSYTDF
-43 KTTSGWTVTNSSRL
+43 KTEAGWTVTNSSRL

-112 VAILKNE
+112 VAILKNG
-119 SIVKEYDVVNTS
+119 SIAKEYDVVNTS

-150 VIYIINNSPSK
+150 AIYIINNSPSK

-207 EPTLIGAMTTVE
+207 EPTLTGAMTTVE

-229 VDVESGEVTLK
+229 VDAESGAVTLK
-240 GVGETTI
+240 DVGETTI
-247 TATAAENDEYLAGSA
+247 KATATENDEYLAGSA
-262 SYVLTVADGSEV
+262 SYVLTVTGGSEE

-279 AYALVAEYENGH
+279 AYALVAEYENGY
-291 YALTNAAK
+291 YALTNTAK

-335 DTKAGSYTIKT
+335 GSKAGSCTIKT

-353 GTEDGTPLTVDTKK
+353 GTEDGTPLTVDIKK
-367 CVWTWN
+367 CVWAWSEE
-373 DKYGTWFIGDRTF
+373 YGTWVTGNRSFIYGSTS
-386 VYAGNVSLYFK
+386 GYFK
-397 NYDVDNI
+397 NFALSNI
-404 VGNDGYS
+404 GKG
-411 GFTFSMP
+411 GFAGATISMP

-436 LSYDV
+436 LAYDV

-500 VDNPTCANGLYGSFA
+500 VDNPTSANGLYGSFA

-526 SGNKIV
+526 NGNKIV

>member
-16 SFCSQSVWGQGCD
+16 SFCSQTVWGQGVTDVLTSDCFTATTSSYVNFEGVKVTSKAVYAGQTARSKSD
-29 DFSTLSSNSSYTDF
+29 AIQMRATSPSGIVSTISGGTLTSIRVTWNSNSTKGRTLEVYGKNTAYDSSADLFST
-43 KTTSGWTVTNSSRL
+43 KTKMGTHLGSIVYDGTA
-57 SSFHEYIDEGYIAV
+57 DGYLA
-71 CINGKTTDVGTIT
+71 INGEYKFVGLCSAKDAIYLEKIEIT
-84 SPLLSGGCG
+84 YG
-93 TLRLKYACP
+93 
-102 YAETKGVSFN
+102 
-112 VAILKNE
+112 
-119 SIVKEYDVVNTS
+119 
-131 VAQKTAYEW
+131 
-140 EQEINVSGEF
+140 GEF
-150 VIYIINNSPSK
+150 
-161 NSKSNA
+161 KSQQ
-167 DRYAIWN
+167 IL
-174 INWSAYGESLK
+174 S
-185 SDQTLIFSS
+185 FSS
-194 SSCTADL
+194 SSCTVDL
-201 SVEDFE
+201 SEEDFE
-207 EPTLIGAMTTVE
+207 EPTLSGAMTSVE
-219 YSSSNTSVAT
+219 YTSSNTSVAT
-229 VDVESGEVTLK
+229 VDAESGAVTLK
-240 GVGETTI
+240 GVGETMI

-262 SYVLTVADGSEV
+262 SYVLTVTDGSEV

-279 AYALVAEYENGH
+279 AYALVAEYEGEHFAMANTGTT
-291 YALTNAAK
+291 TNSLDGVNVTAS
-299 GEDALAA
+299 
-306 IDATPNIVNG
+306 IVNG
-316 KLVMDA
+316 KLVMDT

-353 GTEDGTPLTVDTKK
+353 GTEDGPPLTVDTKK

-373 DKYGTWFIGDRTF
+373 EEHGTWVIGNRSFIYGSASD
-386 VYAGNVSLYFK
+386 YFK
-397 NYDVDNI
+397 NFALSNI
-404 VGNDGYS
+404 GKGGYA
-411 GFTFSMP
+411 GATKSMP

-436 LSYDV
+436 LAYDV

-459 ANGEVVSVLFVKETE
+459 ANGEVVSVLFAKETE

-500 VDNPTCANGLYGSFA
+500 VDNPTSANGLYGSFA

-526 SGNKIV
+526 NGNKIV

-545 YINMDEVPEYSADS
+545 YINMDEVPEYSTDS

-573 NSIDGIAVVGSGF
+573 NSIDGIAVVGSGV
-586 VDVYSVSGVRLRGGM
+586 VDVYSVSGVRLRGGV

>member
-1 MKIQLTLKTLLVMLV
+1 MKIQLTLKTLLVMLM
-16 SFCSQSVWGQGCD
+16 SFCSQTVWGQGCD
-29 DFSTLSSNSSYTDF
+29 DFSTLSSNSLYADF
-43 KTTSGWTVTNSSRL
+43 KTAAGWTVTNSSRL

-112 VAILKNE
+112 VAILKNG

-140 EQEINVSGEF
+140 EQEINVSDEF

-174 INWSAYGESLK
+174 INWSAYGESMK

-201 SVEDFE
+201 SEEDFE
-207 EPTLIGAMTTVE
+207 EPTLTGAMTTVE

-229 VDVESGEVTLK
+229 VDAESGAVTLK
-240 GVGETTI
+240 GVGETMI

-262 SYVLTVADGSEV
+262 SYVLAVTDGSEE

-316 KLVMDA
+316 KYVMDA

-353 GTEDGTPLTVDTKK
+353 GTEDGTPLTVDIKK
-367 CVWTWN
+367 CVWAWSEE
-373 DKYGTWFIGDRTF
+373 YGTWVTGNRSFIYGSTS
-386 VYAGNVSLYFK
+386 GYFK
-397 NYDVDNI
+397 NFALSNI
-404 VGNDGYS
+404 GKG
-411 GFTFSMP
+411 GFAGATISMP

-436 LSYDV
+436 LAYDV

-459 ANGEVVSVLFVKETE
+459 ANGEVVSVLFVKEAE

-500 VDNPTCANGLYGSFA
+500 VDNPTSANGLYGSFA

-545 YINMDEVPEYSADS
+545 YVNMDEVPEYSADS
-559 NVKPALEIGENGVV
+559 NVKPALEIGGNGVV
-573 NSIDGIAVVGSGF
+573 NSIDGIDVVDSGI
-586 VDVYSVSGVRLRGGM
+586 VDVYSISGVRLRCGV
-601 NAERALDGLAKGI
+601 NAERALDGLSKGV
-614 YVVNGKKVVVK
+614 YVVNGKKVVIK

>member
-1 MKIQLTLKTLLVMLV
+1 MKMQLILKTLLVLLM
-16 SFCSQSVWGQGCD
+16 SFCSQTVWGQGCD
-29 DFSTLSSNSSYTDF
+29 DFSTLSSNSLYADF
-43 KTTSGWTVTNSSRL
+43 KTTAGWTVTNASRL

-71 CINGKTTDVGTIT
+71 CINGKTSDVGTIT

-93 TLRLKYACP
+93 TLKLKYACP

-112 VAILKNE
+112 VAILKNG

-150 VIYIINNSPSK
+150 AIYIINNSPSK

-194 SSCTADL
+194 SSCTVDL
-201 SVEDFE
+201 NVEDFE
-207 EPTLIGAMTTVE
+207 EPTLTGAMTTVT
-219 YSSSNTSVAT
+219 YASSNADVAI
-229 VDVESGEVTLK
+229 VNSESGEVTLK

-247 TATAAENDEYLAGSA
+247 TATAAENDEYLASSA
-262 SYVLTVADGSEV
+262 SYVLTVTCGSEE

-306 IDATPNIVNG
+306 INATPNIVNG

-367 CVWTWN
+367 CVWTW
-373 DKYGTWFIGDRTF
+373 KEEYGTWVIGNRSVIYNNF
-386 VYAGNVSLYFK
+386 SGYFK
-397 NYDVDNI
+397 NFALSNM
-404 VGNDGYS
+404 GKGGYA
-411 GFTFSMP
+411 GATISMP
-418 FTDGYTRNVAS
+418 FTKGYIRNVAS

-436 LSYDV
+436 LEYDV

-446 KGAEFYSVLGKRT
+446 EGAEFYSVLGKRT

-491 VVAYAEGTS
+491 VAAYTEGTS
-500 VDNPTCANGLYGSFA
+500 VGNPTSANGLYGSFA

-545 YINMDEVPEYSADS
+545 YVNMDEVPEYSADS
-559 NVKPALEIGENGVV
+559 NVKPALEIGGNGVV
-573 NSIDGIAVVGSGF
+573 NSIDGIDVVDSGI
-586 VDVYSVSGVRLRGGM
+586 VDVYSISGVRLRCGV
-601 NAERALDGLAKGI
+601 NAERALDGLSKGV
-614 YVVNGKKVVVK
+614 YVVNGKKVVIK

>member
-1 MKIQLTLKTLLVMLV
+1 MKMQLILKTLLVLLM
-16 SFCSQSVWGQGCD
+16 SFCSQTVWGQGCD

-43 KTTSGWTVTNSSRL
+43 KTAAGWTVTNSSRL
-57 SSFHEYIDEGYIAV
+57 SSFHEYIDEGYMAV
-71 CINGKTTDVGTIT
+71 CINGKTSDVGTIT

-93 TLRLKYACP
+93 TLKLKYACP

-112 VAILKNE
+112 VAILKNG
-119 SIVKEYDVVNTS
+119 SIAKEYDVVNTS

-150 VIYIINNSPSK
+150 AIYIINNSPSK

-185 SDQTLIFSS
+185 IDQTLIFSS

-207 EPTLIGAMTTVE
+207 EPTLTGAMTTVT
-219 YSSSNTSVAT
+219 YASSNADVAI
-229 VDVESGEVTLK
+229 VNSESGEVTLK

-247 TATAAENDEYLAGSA
+247 TATAAENDEYLASSA
-262 SYVLTVADGSEV
+262 SYVLTVTCGSEE

-306 IDATPNIVNG
+306 INATPNIVNG

-367 CVWTWN
+367 CVWTW
-373 DKYGTWFIGDRTF
+373 KEEYGTWVIGNRSVIYNNF
-386 VYAGNVSLYFK
+386 SGYFK
-397 NYDVDNI
+397 NFALSNM
-404 VGNDGYS
+404 GKGGYA
-411 GFTFSMP
+411 GATISMP
-418 FTDGYTRNVAS
+418 FTKGYIRNVAS

-436 LSYDV
+436 LEYDV

-446 KGAEFYSVLGKRT
+446 EGAEFYSVLGKRT

-491 VVAYAEGTS
+491 VAAYTEGTS
-500 VDNPTCANGLYGSFA
+500 VGNPTSANGLYGSFA

-545 YINMDEVPEYSADS
+545 YVNMDEVPEYSADS
-559 NVKPALEIGENGVV
+559 NVKPALEIGGNGVV
-573 NSIDGIAVVGSGF
+573 NSIDGIDVVDSGI
-586 VDVYSVSGVRLRGGM
+586 VDVYSISGVRLRCGV
-601 NAERALDGLAKGI
+601 NAERALDGLSKGV
-614 YVVNGKKVVVK
+614 YVVNGKKVVIK

>member
-1 MKIQLTLKTLLVMLV
+1 MKIQLTLKALLVMLA
-16 SFCSQSVWGQGCD
+16 SFCSQTVWGQGVTD
-29 DFSTLSSNSSYTDF
+29 VLTSDSLAATGTSYTKFEGVTLSSGAVYAGQTARSKSDAIQMRATSPSGIV
-43 KTTSGWTVTNSSRL
+43 TTSSGGTLTSIRVSWNSNSTKDRSL
-57 SSFHEYIDEGYIAV
+57 EVYGKNTAYASSADLFSTKTKMGTLLGSIKYDGTTEDYLV
-71 CINGKTTDVGTIT
+71 INGEYTYVGLRSKEGAIYLDKIEIT
-84 SPLLSGGCG
+84 YGG
-93 TLRLKYACP
+93 
-102 YAETKGVSFN
+102 ETKSQQ
-112 VAILKNE
+112 IL
-119 SIVKEYDVVNTS
+119 S
-131 VAQKTAYEW
+131 
-140 EQEINVSGEF
+140 
-150 VIYIINNSPSK
+150 
-161 NSKSNA
+161 
-167 DRYAIWN
+167 
-174 INWSAYGESLK
+174 
-185 SDQTLIFSS
+185 FSS
-194 SSCTADL
+194 SSCVVDL

-207 EPTLIGAMTTVE
+207 EPTLTGAMTTVE

-229 VDVESGEVTLK
+229 VDAESGEVTLK
-240 GVGETTI
+240 AVGETTI
-247 TATAAENDEYLAGSA
+247 TATAAENDKYLDSSA
-262 SYVLTVADGSEV
+262 SYVLTVTGGSEE

-279 AYALVAEYENGH
+279 AYALVAEYENGY
-291 YALTNAAK
+291 YALTNTAK

-316 KLVMDA
+316 KFVMDA

-335 DTKAGSYTIKT
+335 DSKAGSYTIKT

-367 CVWTWN
+367 CVWTWSEE
-373 DKYGTWFIGDRTF
+373 YGTWVTGNRSFIYGSASD
-386 VYAGNVSLYFK
+386 YFK
-397 NYDVDNI
+397 NFALSNI
-404 VGNDGYS
+404 GKGGYA
-411 GFTFSMP
+411 GATKSMP

-436 LSYDV
+436 LAYDV

-459 ANGEVVSVLFVKETE
+459 ANGEVVSVLFVKEAE

-491 VVAYAEGTS
+491 VVAYAEGTF
-500 VDNPTCANGLYGSFA
+500 VDNPTSANGLYGSFA

-545 YINMDEVPEYSADS
+545 YINMDEVPEYSAES
-559 NVKPALEIGENGVV
+559 NVKPALEIGGNGVV
-573 NSIDGIAVVGSGF
+573 NSIDGIDVVDSGI
-586 VDVYSVSGVRLRGGM
+586 VDVYSISGVRLRCGV
-601 NAERALDGLAKGI
+601 NAERALDGLSKGV
-614 YVVNGKKVVVK
+614 YVVNGKKVVIK

>member
-16 SFCSQSVWGQGCD
+16 SFCSQTVWGQGVTDVLTSDCFAATTSSYLNFEGVKVTSEAVYAGRTAKSKNSGAVQMNSSGSSGIVTTSSGGTLTSVRVVWD
-29 DFSTLSSNSSYTDF
+29 TYTTQKRTLEIYGKKKAYSSSENLYSTSNSTKGTLIGSITYD
-43 KTTSGWTVTNSSRL
+43 
-57 SSFHEYIDEGYIAV
+57 
-71 CINGKTTDVGTIT
+71 GKTTNG
-84 SPLLSGGCG
+84 
-93 TLRLKYACP
+93 Y
-102 YAETKGVSFN
+102 
-112 VAILKNE
+112 VAIDEEYTYVGLR
-119 SIVKEYDVVNTS
+119 SKEGAIYLEKIEITYGGNK
-131 VAQKTAYEW
+131 KT
-140 EQEINVSGEF
+140 
-150 VIYIINNSPSK
+150 
-161 NSKSNA
+161 
-167 DRYAIWN
+167 
-174 INWSAYGESLK
+174 
-185 SDQTLIFSS
+185 DQTLIFSS
-194 SSCTADL
+194 SSCTVDL

-207 EPTLIGAMTTVE
+207 EPTLTGAMTTVE

-229 VDVESGEVTLK
+229 VDAESGAVTLK

-247 TATAAENDEYLAGSA
+247 KATATENDEYLAGSA
-262 SYVLTVADGSEV
+262 SYVLTVTGGSEE

-279 AYALVAEYENGH
+279 AYALVAEYENGY
-291 YALTNAAK
+291 YALTNTAK

-335 DTKAGSYTIKT
+335 DTKAGTYTIKT
-346 LDGDYLT
+346 LDGGYLT

-491 VVAYAEGTS
+491 VVAYTEGAS
-500 VDNPTCANGLYGSFA
+500 VDNPTSANGLYGSFA

-573 NSIDGIAVVGSGF
+573 NSIDGIAVVGSGV

>member
-1 MKIQLTLKTLLVMLV
+1 MKMQLILKTLLVMLM
-16 SFCSQSVWGQGCD
+16 SFCSQTVWGQGCD

-43 KTTSGWTVTNSSRL
+43 KTAAGWTVTNSSRL
-57 SSFHEYIDEGYIAV
+57 SSFHEYIDEGYMAV
-71 CINGKTTDVGTIT
+71 CINGKTSDVGTIT

-93 TLRLKYACP
+93 TLKLKYACP

-112 VAILKNE
+112 VAILKNG
-119 SIVKEYDVVNTS
+119 SIAKEYDVVNTS

-150 VIYIINNSPSK
+150 AIYIINNSPSK

-185 SDQTLIFSS
+185 TDQTLIFSS

-207 EPTLIGAMTTVE
+207 EPTLTGAMTTVT
-219 YSSSNTSVAT
+219 YASSNADVAI
-229 VDVESGEVTLK
+229 VNSESGEVTLK
-240 GVGETTI
+240 GVGETMI
-247 TATAAENDEYLAGSA
+247 TATAAESDAYLPGSA
-262 SYVLTVADGSEV
+262 SYVLTVTDDSE
-274 ETYDG
+274 EGNYDG
-279 AYALVAEYENGH
+279 AYALVAEYENGY
-291 YALTNAAK
+291 YALTNTAK

-335 DTKAGSYTIKT
+335 DTKAGTYTIKT
-346 LDGDYLT
+346 LDGGYLT

-367 CVWTWN
+367 CVWTW
-373 DKYGTWFIGDRTF
+373 KEEYGTWVIGNRSVIYNNFSD
-386 VYAGNVSLYFK
+386 YFK
-397 NYDVDNI
+397 NFALSNM
-404 VGNDGYS
+404 GKGGYA
-411 GFTFSMP
+411 GATISMP
-418 FTDGYTRNVAS
+418 FTKGYIRNVAS

-436 LSYDV
+436 LEYDV

-446 KGAEFYSVLGKRT
+446 EGAEFYSVLGKRT

-491 VVAYAEGTS
+491 VAAYTEGTS
-500 VDNPTCANGLYGSFA
+500 VDNPTSANGLYGSFA

-545 YINMDEVPEYSADS
+545 YVNMDEVPEYSADS
-559 NVKPALEIGENGVV
+559 NVKPALEIGGNGVV
-573 NSIDGIAVVGSGF
+573 NSIDGIDVVDSGI
-586 VDVYSVSGVRLRGGM
+586 VDVYSISGVRLRCGV
-601 NAERALDGLAKGI
+601 NAERALDGLSKGV
-614 YVVNGKKVVVK
+614 YVVNGKKVVIK